1 MFDVQQH
8 NSTSPFQT
16 SGQQLSSA
24 QPYFKVKQEDSGP
37 PAPPQVGDYESPGG
51 GGGHVHQICPDLLN
65 NNNNNNTNTAD
76 SRMLETQ
83 SRSNFSKSCSHEP
96 TVCSHNPEPPTGTMT
111 YNSPSCD
118 GHSTAGAPGNQGH
131 NIGSSHSPTSCFYD
145 NCPTT
150 SSGGSTA
157 VDSGGFQGSVLAHLP
172 FSGSQQGHTSNV
184 GTGNGGYDRSGSK
197 DYSSW
202 NKEHS
207 WPNQNQYYR
216 ANSGSYTSAAEQQKS
231 SCMMRENYDNINSP
245 LNNMQSGS
253 STPSD
258 RSYRTSLSHM
268 TYPPPSE
275 NPMTNLRSHTPSGS
289 QTPHQQYG
297 MQSGAVSSQQ
307 QSYSHP
313 SFNTSPDVKPY
324 SYQMQNVRQPMAPPP
339 SLTPPNPYSQS
350 QSMSPIHPAAQPT
363 QVPPANMNHHLHNH
377 PPGMPRW
384 EAMGLPTNPDGIP
397 VGMMNP
403 EMNPQAMTEYQYQQQ
418 QMFYARDNRRPRR
431 IACTCPNCRD
441 GENKTVTTKDGKQRK
456 LHVCHI
462 PGCGKIYGK
471 TSHLRAHLRWHAGER
486 PFACNWLF
494 CNKRFTRSD
503 ELQRHRRTHT
513 GDKRFECTIC
523 LKKFM
528 RSDHLSK
535 HMKTHQSHNKQTG
548 KDKTDAAGAAD
559 KTKQTAAAVVAATAN
574 NNNNNN
580 NNINN
585 NNNNITM
592 VNNNNKIKTDPVV
605 PQGLHPEEAQK
616 TGNTMG
622 IAESM
627 KL

>member
-8 NSTSPFQT
+8 TPFNQT
-16 SGQQLSSA
+16 PTNQS
-24 QPYFKVKQEDSGP
+24 YFKVKQEEG
-37 PAPPQVGDYESPGG
+37 PQVEYDSNNNATNNSTIGG
-51 GGGHVHQICPDLLN
+51 GTGATQGVHNICPNLGTTGDN
-65 NNNNNNTNTAD
+65 
-76 SRMLETQ
+76 RMLETQ
-83 SRSNFSKSCSHEP
+83 SRSTFSKSCSHDSSI
-96 TVCSHNPEPPTGTMT
+96 TNNDNNNSNNHSNNNTDASSGTMT

-118 GHSTAGAPGNQGH
+118 GHSAANQGH
-131 NIGSSHSPTSCFYD
+131 IGSSNSPTSSCFYD

-150 SSGGSTA
+150 SSCA
-157 VDSGGFQGSVLAHLP
+157 VDSGSFQGSVLAHLP
-172 FSGSQQGHTSNV
+172 FSGSQQGHGTNNV
-184 GTGNGGYDRSGSK
+184 GNYDRQSK
-197 DYSSW
+197 DY
-202 NKEHS
+202 HS
-207 WPNQNQYYR
+207 WPNQTQYSPYR
-216 ANSGSYTSAAEQQKS
+216 SNSGGSYTSTTEQKS

-245 LNNMQSGS
+245 LHNMQSGGGGS
-253 STPSD
+253 GSGSAQSD
-258 RSYRTSLSHM
+258 RNYRTSLSHM
-268 TYPPPSE
+268 SYPASE
-275 NPMTNLRSHTPSGS
+275 NPLISMRSHTPSGS

-297 MQSGAVSSQQ
+297 MQSAVVSSQQ
-307 QSYSHP
+307 QSYTHP

-324 SYQMQNVRQPMAPPP
+324 SGYPMHQQNVRQPMPPP
-339 SLTPPNPYSQS
+339 SLTPPINYSQS
-350 QSMSPIHPAAQPT
+350 QSMSPIHPAPT
-363 QVPPANMNHHLHNH
+363 QAPNMNHHLHDH
-377 PPGMPRW
+377 PPGMPSSFCGTCNAQAS
-384 EAMGLPTNPDGIP
+384 AMGLPTNPGGIP
-397 VGMMNP
+397 VNMMNP
-403 EMNPQAMTEYQYQQQ
+403 EMQPQTMTEYQYQQQ

-513 GDKRFECTIC
+513 GDKRFECSIC

-535 HMKTHQSHNKQTG
+535 HMKTHQSHNKQTN
-548 KDKTDAAGAAD
+548 KDKADAAAAD
-559 KTKQTAAAVVAATAN
+559 KTKQTAAAVQAAQ
-574 NNNNNN
+574 
-580 NNINN
+580 
-585 NNNNITM
+585 
-592 VNNNNKIKTDPVV
+592 VKIKADPVV
-605 PQGLHPEEAQK
+605 VQQQDELQK